1 MYNSV
6 KMVHYVAY
14 AGITLIQH
22 LIWNESNVLLS
33 VFNLEG
39 STASFELFFL
49 LVQTLKVYLHIASVN
64 YICTNVSYVL

>member
-1 MYNSV
+1 MIAYAWMYNSV
-6 KMVHYVAY
+6 KMVNYVVC

-39 STASFELFFL
+39 STASFELFFF
-49 LVQTLKVYLHIASVN
+49 LVQTLKV
-64 YICTNVSYVL
+64 